1 MLHSYPSTNRDS
13 LKESIFIM
21 DFAKAYAERNLG
33 PHFEGALIIADAIRD
48 GAQLPVLDDIDA
60 VKGLIEEQITV
71 ANNREAERFANKIIM
86 EWKEARGEIVVNSPF
101 GAEHGAGA
109 STPLLS
115 ALRTAFGA
123 GGTAVPT
130 TATTDG
136 DGTGLFSNDMLKG
149 LAETNTLK
157 KQREA
162 ATNNAERE
170 RIDTEIEK
178 RSDAMT
184 TQLTSNITDQMTQTE
199 SFYLCAK
206 IVALGPDSPLQQYYA
221 TIMDAVQK

>member
-1 MLHSYPSTNRDS
+1 
-13 LKESIFIM
+13 M

-48 GAQLPVLDDIDA
+48 GAQLPVLDDIDT

-115 ALRTAFGA
+115 ALRTAFSGNGA
-123 GGTAVPT
+123 AFGGGNNTALGGGVPT
-130 TATTDG
+130 TG
-136 DGTGLFSNDMLKG
+136 DAGAATGLFSNDMLKS
-149 LAETNTLK
+149 LADTSTLK

-162 ATNNAERE
+162 ATNDAERA
-170 RIDTEIEK
+170 RIDEEIEK

-184 TQLTSNITDQMTQTE
+184 TQLTSNITDQMAQTE

-221 TIMDAVQK
+221 TIMDAVRK

>member
-1 MLHSYPSTNRDS
+1 
-13 LKESIFIM
+13 M

-33 PHFEGALIIADAIRD
+33 PHFEGALIVADAIRD
-48 GAQLPVLDDIDA
+48 GAQLPVLDDIDT

-115 ALRTAFGA
+115 ALRTAFSGNNTAFGGGNGA
-123 GGTAVPT
+123 AVPT

-136 DGTGLFSNDMLKG
+136 GGTGLFSNDMLKS
-149 LAETNTLK
+149 LADTSTLK
-157 KQREA
+157 KQHEA
-162 ATNNAERE
+162 ATNDAERA
-170 RIDTEIEK
+170 RIDAEIEK

-184 TQLTSNITDQMTQTE
+184 TQLTSNITDQMAQTE

-221 TIMDAVQK
+221 TIMDAVRK